1 MQKALR
7 LAADTHALEDII
19 EALKRGEMQAFHND
33 RAIVITEIAQSP
45 RRKFVHVFMSAGD
58 LDGVLELMP
67 QIEEWGKSLG
77 AEFARASVRPGYEPI
92 LKARGWKKTMVVF
105 EYHPKGADNGRQ

>member
-1 MQKALR
+1 MRKALA
-7 LAADTHALEDII
+7 LAANTHDLEDII
-19 EALKRGEMQAFHND
+19 EALNRGEMQAFHND

-77 AEFARASVRPGYEPI
+77 CEFARASVRPGYEPI
-92 LKARGWKKTMVVF
+92 LKARGWKKTMVVM
-105 EYHPKGADNGRQ
+105 EYHPKGAD